1 MWPTGAEPLGFLG
14 RSRAERIRRKLEQR
28 PRRILVVDRDPA
40 VLARLAEVLRGEGL
54 EVETLPSGADLL
66 LRSDLNRFDLAVID
80 AHTPTDHGAALLPAL
95 RETAQGAALPVVLMA
110 TDLVGET
117 LARGRELRCAG
128 FVTKPV
134 DERIFVE
141 TIRALLA

>member
-1 MWPTGAEPLGFLG
+1 MGFLG
-14 RSRAERIRRKLEQR
+14 KSRAERIRRKLEQR

-40 VLARLAEVLRGEGL
+40 VLGKLAPILRDEGW
-54 EVETLPSGADLL
+54 EVETLRSGEDVL

-80 AHTPTDHGAALLPAL
+80 AHTPADGGTALLPAL
-95 RETAQGAALPVVLMA
+95 RQTAQGAALPVVLMA

-117 LARGRELRCAG
+117 LATGRELKCAG

-141 TIRALLA
+141 TIRSLLP